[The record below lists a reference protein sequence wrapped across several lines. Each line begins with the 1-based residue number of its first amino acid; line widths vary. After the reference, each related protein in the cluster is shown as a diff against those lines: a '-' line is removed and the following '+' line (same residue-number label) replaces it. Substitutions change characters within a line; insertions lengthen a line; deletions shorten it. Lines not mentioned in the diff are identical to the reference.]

1 MKLRHYLNLL
11 FLFVISPAFAQ
22 ESGAEIN
29 FETSTIDYGIIS
41 NGSDGQRIFSFSNS
55 GKTDLI
61 IQNVQSSCG
70 CTVPKKP
77 DGPIAPGKSSEIIV
91 RYDTNRVG
99 PFRKTITIT
108 TNVLKNPIIA
118 LKIKGTVLPKE

>member
-11 FLFVISPAFAQ
+11 FLFVISSAFAQ

-55 GKTDLI
+55 GNTDLI

-91 RYDTNRVG
+91 IYDTNRIG
-99 PFRKTITIT
+99 PFRKTITVT

>member
-11 FLFVISPAFAQ
+11 LLFVISPAFAQ

-99 PFRKTITIT
+99 PFRKTITVT

>member
-11 FLFVISPAFAQ
+11 LFFVISPAFAQ

-99 PFRKTITIT
+99 PFRKTITVT

>member
-11 FLFVISPAFAQ
+11 FLFVISSAFAQ

-55 GKTDLI
+55 GNTDLI

-77 DGPIAPGKSSEIIV
+77 DGPITPGKSSEIIV

-99 PFRKTITIT
+99 PFRKTITVT